1 MLARK
6 SESLRDRLEALFAVT
21 KALVIGQ
28 SLSDTWL
35 SPIAKEVGGN
45 ANFYS
50 IFMSKSL
57 HSLKPGVYDPVPWCI
72 CINACDVGPCKIFCR
87 DNQNDLLRAAFS

>member
-1 MLARK
+1 MFVRK
-6 SESLRDRLEALFAVT
+6 PESLRDRLEAVFAIN

-28 SLSDTWL
+28 SLSDAWL

-50 IFMSKSL
+50 MFMSKSIL
-57 HSLKPGVYDPVPWCI
+57 SIV
-72 CINACDVGPCKIFCR
+72 
-87 DNQNDLLRAAFS
+87 